1 MDQSPPEYLLQER
14 FQQVKPG
21 LDRTRELLARLGEP
35 QKKLKTVHVA
45 GTNGKGSVCAC
56 IASVLRHAGYT
67 VGMYTSP
74 SVVCY
79 NERYQINGEYISDEE
94 LARGL
99 EKLAPFIDAME
110 DTPTQFE
117 IETALAL
124 DLFAEN
130 GCDIAVIEV
139 GMGGRWDATNVID
152 SPEAAV
158 ICAIGLDHCGMLGG
172 TEAEIARVKA
182 GIIKPGCDAVLYPS
196 GEEPDAE
203 VEKEC
208 AGTGARL
215 HRCDFG
221 ELKILSSGVDGS
233 RFDFGELHDIYLPL
247 PGKYQPKNAA
257 LAITALRALR
267 SRGWEISDEDVVG
280 GLAETVWPG
289 RMELLS
295 ESPVFILDGSHNP
308 HGMRATAE
316 SLEEYFKGRKLIF
329 VVSMMADKDVAG
341 TLSRLVPMAELF
353 VAVEAPNSR
362 AMKPGELAKLLRGM
376 GAKAAAFDRI
386 DTGVRYAL
394 ERAGKDGVIAALGT
408 LYFSAEVRR
417 AVKEAI

>member
-1 MDQSPPEYLLQER
+1 MTQRPLEFLSQER
-14 FQQVKPG
+14 FQAVRPG
-21 LDRTRELLARLGEP
+21 LDRVRELLARLGDP

-79 NERYQINGEYISDEE
+79 NERYQINGKYISDGE
-94 LARGL
+94 LVKEM
-99 EKLAPFIDAME
+99 EKLEPVIDAME
-110 DTPTQFE
+110 DTPSQFE
-117 IETALAL
+117 IETALAFDYFL
-124 DLFAEN
+124 GA
-130 GCDIAVIEV
+130 GCDISVIEV

-158 ICAIGLDHCGMLGG
+158 ICAIGLDHCGMLGNTAAG
-172 TEAEIARVKA
+172 IARVKA

-203 VEKEC
+203 VEKQC
-208 AGTGARL
+208 ALTGAVL
-215 HRCDFG
+215 HRCVLDG
-221 ELKILSSGVDGS
+221 LKIFSSGVDGS
-233 RFDFGELHDIYLPL
+233 RFDFDGLDGIYIPL

-257 LAITALRALR
+257 LAVTALRALR
-267 SRGWEISDEDVVG
+267 SRGWEISDEDIKN

-295 ESPVFILDGSHNP
+295 RRPAFILDGSHNP
-308 HGMRATAE
+308 HGMKATAE
-316 SLEEYFKGRKLIF
+316 SLREYFPGRKLVY

-341 TLSRLVPMAELF
+341 TLELLVPTAELF

-362 AMKPGELAKLLRGM
+362 AMKPGELAKLVRSM

-394 ERAGKDGVIAALGT
+394 ERAGKDGAVAALGT
-408 LYFSAEVRR
+408 LYFSS
-417 AVKEAI
+417 